1 MLKTINEV
9 SLARDLVRCQS
20 VTPKDDGAINVVAK
34 NLKKLGFKC
43 QIMEFKEKGTPQI
56 KNLYPCG
63 EGAGYAGGIVSA
75 AMDGQKLAQSI
86 AAQLK

>member
-9 SLARDLVRCQS
+9 FLARDLVRCQS

-43 QIMEFKEKGTPQI
+43 EIMEFKEKGTPQI
-56 KNLYPCG
+56 KNKVP
-63 EGAGYAGGIVSA
+63 SA
-75 AMDGQKLAQSI
+75 IRSTTI
-86 AAQLK
+86 RST